1 MTEEMR
7 KSEFADL
14 LGVSRAYVTQLA
26 GNKRLV
32 LTEDGKRVCVR
43 ESLELIAKTGSA
55 DKVGVAASKALER
68 QRAGGSGRSV
78 HEQARAAL
86 QQTPAPPQAPAVS
99 GISLS
104 PEALLSSGDFLGAK
118 NAAAAANEIRR
129 GEDMDIELAK
139 KRGELI
145 SKDMTIKAVAD
156 LAAATRAAYDRIP
169 DRIAT
174 RLAAEKEPAVVYALL
189 QDALDTASATLS
201 KQAGDIINK
210 L

>member
-14 LGVSRAYVTQLA
+14 LGVTRAYVTQLA
-26 GNKRLV
+26 GKNRLV
-32 LTEDGKRVCVR
+32 LTADRKRVYVR
-43 ESLELIAKTGSA
+43 ESLGLIAKTGSA
-55 DKVGVAASKALER
+55 DKVGVAAAKALER
-68 QRAGGSGRSV
+68 LRAGGSGRTV

-86 QQTPAPPQAPAVS
+86 QEAPPPPAASTAPGS
-99 GISLS
+99 SQS
-104 PEALLSSGDFLGAK
+104 PAELLRQGDYFGAK

-145 SKDMTIKAVAD
+145 AKDMTAKVVTD
-156 LAAATRAAYDRIP
+156 LAAATKATYDRIP